1 MWITDSKASVHMT
14 GNKELFSSYD
24 APCSGT
30 LQIADGSLCGSW
42 KDYMKLSNMIMLHA
56 PKLSCNLI
64 SIKKLIMD
72 LNCSAKFLICTQ
84 GRWMDRAKMCD
95 GLYYLADTR
104 PTVAPASNFTAN
116 TWDILQWH
124 KQLGHPLFVYHQ
136 TLFPSLNKDFHSLL
150 CKSCILGKQTRSH
163 YRSKNYVLLTL
174 LSLVVMSGVHLKG
187 QMYLAQ
193 NGFSLLLQ
201 ITYAFVRFIF

>member
-1 MWITDSKASVHMT
+1 MEKSFPALLDLEQLDQIQKFLSQLQARILLHKTPWQVVRFLKKVSIMWITDSKASVHMT

-42 KDYMKLSNMIMLHA
+42 KGYMKLSNMIMLHA

-84 GRWMDRAKMCD
+84 GR
-95 GLYYLADTR
+95 
-104 PTVAPASNFTAN
+104 
-116 TWDILQWH
+116 
-124 KQLGHPLFVYHQ
+124 
-136 TLFPSLNKDFHSLL
+136 
-150 CKSCILGKQTRSH
+150 
-163 YRSKNYVLLTL
+163 
-174 LSLVVMSGVHLKG
+174 
-187 QMYLAQ
+187 
-193 NGFSLLLQ
+193 
-201 ITYAFVRFIF
+201 